1 MRHGRNGRRKTGQAL
16 IVAEPRG
23 LPTIYLGEKPKAV
36 RKLPGVY
43 LCETGHDGI
52 SGRLKWLAGTC
63 VAGMVGLCLIGV
75 AIYASMNMSD
85 GGGMVSSLRRASLAA
100 LQPIRG
106 ATLAHDKQSASSE
119 KGDRIQMTAAG
130 FATRHVIHDTV
141 VERQGHREFITIKPY
156 ARIVASLG
164 TTEPEDASSLPPF
177 NPFKLYS
184 DATPINAGT
193 GDAANAAELIA
204 VNVLDVAAGAFPEED
219 GIELKPEDIDALIA
233 EAAENFAGAETPL
246 LTQGAGEA
254 TLQQASY
261 RPDQVMGQIVLA
273 PNTTVIHKTED
284 EASDDSEDTAEALPD
299 GSETKSL
306 TVGRGDTMSSL
317 LSKIGAEPTQAKS
330 IIDAFAPVFQAQ
342 DLKQG
347 QELRFTLV
355 PAPSDTGQMEPMKIS
370 VFAKGDVHL
379 ATVARNKNGDFAATD
394 QSVSMVEVDEIS
406 KLKGPQ
412 HATLYTSFYHAALSQ
427 HLTVDTILKLLRV
440 HSYDVDFKQKTKP
453 GDSFEVFL
461 DIPEGEDDRDG
472 AGEVL
477 YTSMTVDGTTRD
489 FFRFR
494 TPDGQVDYYDEQ
506 GNSAKKFLMR
516 NPVKGGRY
524 TSGFGTRHH
533 PILGYVRMHTGVDWA
548 APTGTP
554 ILAAGDGTVDMVGR
568 EGGYG
573 NYIRIRH
580 SNGFSTAYGHLSQY
594 AAGLQAGTNV
604 KQGQVIGSVG
614 STGSSTGAHCHYE
627 IMVNAKFVNPMTI
640 QVPRGLQLTAHELAE
655 FQKEKKRIEALMQLD
670 PVTSRVAEANTNQ

>member
-246 LTQGAGEA
+246 LAQGAGEA

-604 KQGQVIGSVG
+604 KQGQVIGYVG
-614 STGSSTGAHCHYE
+614 STGRSTGAHCHYE

-640 QVPRGLQLTAHELAE
+640 QVPRGLQLTGHEVAE

>member
-1 MRHGRNGRRKTGQAL
+1 
-16 IVAEPRG
+16 
-23 LPTIYLGEKPKAV
+23 
-36 RKLPGVY
+36 
-43 LCETGHDGI
+43 
-52 SGRLKWLAGTC
+52 
-63 VAGMVGLCLIGV
+63 
-75 AIYASMNMSD
+75 
-85 GGGMVSSLRRASLAA
+85 
-100 LQPIRG
+100 
-106 ATLAHDKQSASSE
+106 
-119 KGDRIQMTAAG
+119 
-130 FATRHVIHDTV
+130 
-141 VERQGHREFITIKPY
+141 
-156 ARIVASLG
+156 
-164 TTEPEDASSLPPF
+164 
-177 NPFKLYS
+177 
-184 DATPINAGT
+184 
-193 GDAANAAELIA
+193 
-204 VNVLDVAAGAFPEED
+204 
-219 GIELKPEDIDALIA
+219 
-233 EAAENFAGAETPL
+233 
-246 LTQGAGEA
+246 
-254 TLQQASY
+254 
-261 RPDQVMGQIVLA
+261 
-273 PNTTVIHKTED
+273 
-284 EASDDSEDTAEALPD
+284 
-299 GSETKSL
+299 
-306 TVGRGDTMSSL
+306 
-317 LSKIGAEPTQAKS
+317 
-330 IIDAFAPVFQAQ
+330 
-342 DLKQG
+342 
-347 QELRFTLV
+347 
-355 PAPSDTGQMEPMKIS
+355 MEPMKIS

-394 QSVSMVEVDEIS
+394 QSVSMVEADEIS

-524 TSGFGTRHH
+524 TSGFGARHH

-604 KQGQVIGSVG
+604 KQGQVIGYVG
-614 STGSSTGAHCHYE
+614 STGRSTGAHCHYE

-640 QVPRGLQLTAHELAE
+640 QVPRGLQLTGHEVAE

>member
-246 LTQGAGEA
+246 LTQRAGEA

-317 LSKIGAEPTQAKS
+317 LSKIGAEQTQAKS

-524 TSGFGTRHH
+524 TSGFGARHH

-604 KQGQVIGSVG
+604 KQGQVIGYVG
-614 STGSSTGAHCHYE
+614 STGRSTGAHCHYE

-640 QVPRGLQLTAHELAE
+640 QVPRGLQLTGHEVAE